1 MPVVIKPAISGQQI
15 QQEALNNLDFESY
28 KQQIYLAREKE
39 KKMIQNYKFNDNYSD
54 IKSDISNSYLFT
66 GILLIVFAITML
78 IIA

>member
-15 QQEALNNLDFESY
+15 QQEALNNLDFENY

-54 IKSDISNSYLFT
+54 IKFKLNLTLLFLTPTPLYLPT
-66 GILLIVFAITML
+66 VF
-78 IIA
+78 